1 MRKTGSKR
9 GSGYDS
15 GLLSGVLTAPEES
28 YASESAD
35 QEPYGPNPE
44 LRNRDI
50 ATRPSEQRIPS
61 SSRSAPAPAGAF
73 QRGFGSES
81 QDASGTEAMPSA
93 YGAGEEEEYVARR
106 GRLKVRFRGLPR
118 STGGRIVFAS
128 LAFLLLA
135 ALVMA
140 WVAARSSLMRDP
152 RFVLATSDD
161 VQIAGAEHLSRD
173 QVLRVFAPDLERSIF
188 RVPLAERRAELE
200 QLPWVA
206 HATVMRLLPDILR
219 VKIAERVPVA
229 FVRQGTEIG
238 LVDSSGVLLDM
249 PPEAAGDPRYSFPVL
264 TGVTAQEPLV
274 DRAAKIQV
282 YLQFMNA
289 LDSTGQHLTES
300 VSEVDI
306 SDPEDLRALI
316 TSGGSDVLVHFGQ
329 EQFLRRYQEFE
340 QHLPEWRQAYPKLA
354 SVDMR
359 YQGQIVLGMQGDGG
373 TAAGGVT
380 QRAVAGAGAAASGH
394 AALPPARNVKPAMAS
409 SLRRSAAEAH
419 GKKRAAGSGLDAA
432 NERVFAELSQ
442 AHRASLSQMQRS
454 GLVQTHRTGTAKSE
468 KVNRRGAA
476 GHAAGSAVRS
486 RAAGASGG
494 GSNGVTS

>member
-9 GSGYDS
+9 GFGYDS

-28 YASESAD
+28 CLSETVGQAPD
-35 QEPYGPNPE
+35 GPSPE

-50 ATRPSEQRIPS
+50 AARPAEQRTLPS
-61 SSRSAPAPAGAF
+61 SRNGPAPAGAY
-73 QRGFGSES
+73 QRGFGAES
-81 QDASGTEAMPSA
+81 QDGSGTEATASA
-93 YGAGEEEEYVARR
+93 YEAGDEEGYVPRR

-128 LAFLLLA
+128 LAFVLLA

-140 WVAARSSLMRDP
+140 WVSARAYLMRDP

-173 QVLRVFAPDLERSIF
+173 QVLNVFAPDLARSIF
-188 RVPLAERRAELE
+188 RVPLGERRAALE

-206 HATVMRLLPDILR
+206 HATVMRLLPDVLR
-219 VKIAERVPVA
+219 VNIAERIPVA

-264 TGVTAQEPLV
+264 TGISALEPLA

-282 YLQFMNA
+282 YLQFMRA
-289 LDSTGQHLTES
+289 LDGAGQHLTES

-329 EQFLRRYQEFE
+329 EHFLKRYQEFE
-340 QHLPEWRQAYPKLA
+340 QHLPEWRQAYPRLA

-359 YQGQIVLGMQGDGG
+359 YQGQIVLGMQGGGG
-373 TAAGGVT
+373 TAAGGVA
-380 QRAVAGAGAAASGH
+380 QEAAAGVAPAASIRS
-394 AALPPARNVKPAMAS
+394 ALPPARNVKPAAAS
-409 SLRRSAAEAH
+409 SLRRPAARVRGA
-419 GKKRAAGSGLDAA
+419 KRAAGSGRDAA

-442 AHRASLSQMQRS
+442 ARRAALSQTN
-454 GLVQTHRTGTAKSE
+454 GGAKAKSE
-468 KVNRRGAA
+468 RANRRGAGGNA
-476 GHAAGSAVRS
+476 GGNAAGTPVRS

-494 GSNGVTS
+494 GSYGVTP